1 MNVARASVQ
10 KPRATLWQRLWR
22 HAVFKRTVYDVIG
35 LMLLRQP
42 GLQMLNCGYAE
53 DGYPDIPLT
62 AEQEPERL
70 GYQLYDRMVRY
81 HPVHRCDVLEVGCG
95 RGGGARFLAGAY
107 HPRSYLATDAS
118 RTLIRAQRR
127 REPRNSRLTYAAAR
141 AERLPVADASQDI
154 IVGVE
159 MISVLADKGAFLR
172 EAARVLRP
180 GGRLLIVD
188 FFYRRPDS
196 RQAADLFRR
205 AALDSPLVTITDEN
219 WTAQA
224 VRALE
229 QDSPRRIAEIG
240 KLPRLFRSAALSFA
254 GTTQSPLYR
263 QFRDGRAVYLHF
275 VLRR

>member
-1 MNVARASVQ
+1 MSVAPASTP
-10 KPRATLWQRLWR
+10 KSRATLWQRLWR
-22 HAVFKRTVYDVIG
+22 HAAFKRTVYDAIG
-35 LMLLRQP
+35 LMLLRHP

-53 DGYPDIPLT
+53 DDYPEFPL
-62 AEQEPERL
+62 APEQEPERL
-70 GYQLYDRMVRY
+70 GYQLYHRLVRY
-81 HPVHRCDVLEVGCG
+81 HPIHRCDVIEVGCG
-95 RGGGARFLAGAY
+95 RGGGARFLAGTF

-127 REPRNSRLTYAAAR
+127 REPRNSRLAYAAAR

-154 IVGVE
+154 VVGVE

-188 FFYRRPDS
+188 FFYTRPDS

-205 AALDSPLVTITDEN
+205 AALDSPLVTITDED
-219 WTAQA
+219 WTARA

-229 QDSPRRIAEIG
+229 QDSPRRIAEIQ
-240 KLPRLFRSAALSFA
+240 KLPAPFRSAALSFA